1 MTTRRFDLRDEGLN
15 WREIDGE
22 VVVLDVER
30 SHYLNLNATGCVLWL
45 MLAEGAT
52 KRQLVDKLIEEFD
65 VNEPTARADV
75 EAFLTSCRENGLL
88 AERRDGLDPPA
99 PMRSAGQRPCHVERM
114 IRFFTHSVND

>member
-1 MTTRRFDLRDEGLN
+1 MADDDATLRLRDEGLN

-52 KRQLVDKLIEEFD
+52 ERQLADKLIDEFD
-65 VNEPTARADV
+65 VTEQTARADV
-75 EAFLTSCRENGLL
+75 ESFLTGCRENGLL
-88 AERRDGLDPPA
+88 AEPG
-99 PMRSAGQRPCHVERM
+99 
-114 IRFFTHSVND
+114 T

>member
-1 MTTRRFDLRDEGLN
+1 MAKDDATLRLREQGLN

-45 MLAEGAT
+45 LLAEGAT

-65 VNEPTARADV
+65 VDEPTALDDV
-75 EAFLTSCRENGLL
+75 ETFIASCRDNGLL
-88 AERRDGLDPPA
+88 ADTD
-99 PMRSAGQRPCHVERM
+99 
-114 IRFFTHSVND
+114 

>member
-1 MTTRRFDLRDEGLN
+1 MAEDDATLRLRQEGLN

-52 KRQLVDKLIEEFD
+52 MRQLVDKLIQEFD
-65 VNEPTARADV
+65 VTEPRAREDV
-75 EAFLTSCRENGLL
+75 EGFIASCRESGLL
-88 AERRDGLDPPA
+88 AD
-99 PMRSAGQRPCHVERM
+99 AG
-114 IRFFTHSVND
+114 

>member
-1 MTTRRFDLRDEGLN
+1 MAKDDATLRLREEGLN

-45 MLAEGAT
+45 LLAEGAT

-65 VNEPTARADV
+65 VDEPTARDDV
-75 EAFLTSCRENGLL
+75 EAFVSGCRENGLL
-88 AERRDGLDPPA
+88 ADP
-99 PMRSAGQRPCHVERM
+99 
-114 IRFFTHSVND
+114 D

>member
-1 MTTRRFDLRDEGLN
+1 MLRLREHGLN

-52 KRQLVDKLIEEFD
+52 QPQLVEKLTEEFD
-65 VNEPTARADV
+65 VDAQIALDDV
-75 EAFLTSCRENGLL
+75 EAFLTTCRENKLL
-88 AERRDGLDPPA
+88 SDP
-99 PMRSAGQRPCHVERM
+99 RPTNEA
-114 IRFFTHSVND
+114 T

>member
-1 MTTRRFDLRDEGLN
+1 MAKDDATLWLREQGLN

-52 KRQLVDKLIEEFD
+52 EPQLVEKLIGEFD
-65 VNEPTARADV
+65 VDEETARGDV
-75 EAFLTSCRENGLL
+75 EAFIVSCRDNGLL
-88 AERRDGLDPPA
+88 ANSGA
-99 PMRSAGQRPCHVERM
+99 Q
-114 IRFFTHSVND
+114 